1 MTLKLGYPELP
12 INTYEEFS
20 LAKARLIDILDELE
34 GIALELGLEEM
45 GSENLKR
52 ARNLITQDVFR
63 IVFVGGGSRGKS
75 TVVNALLGEEILPSK
90 LSPTTAVITIVRY
103 GEDKK
108 ATVFYKDEGMK
119 PETVPIERLREFVI
133 IPKGGHTEDSLGS
146 RIDTPIEKIEIS
158 YPFDLCR
165 NGVEIVDTPG
175 LDDDYSRT
183 KIVMGYLPNSDAAVV
198 VLSSQQVLTED
209 ETRLIEEELIPRG
222 FNHIFYL
229 INFADEPMSS
239 EEKKEVMSR
248 FRKII
253 GSEERTFL
261 VSAKKSLEAKIS
273 GDMDDPYLRVFSEFE
288 KDLESFVVKERGP
301 HKLMSSSLLVQNV
314 IYDCR
319 ILLSTR
325 MHLLEEKNMDD
336 LVVIEEEF
344 KEYKRLLL
352 ARKDEMVGTIG
363 SKALNI
369 ADRVEQSFV
378 RKCDEIE
385 EGLAV
390 LPPPVSVGGV
400 KKLLKIEQYK
410 EEVLSQYHRYAV
422 DELNDW
428 AIKEAGE
435 IMRLGMEDL
444 IKFATEEARVISE
457 QIGVITNLLNPGL
470 EDSTTSEDTALQRLL
485 DAIALLSIDDLGV
498 AATGGLLGAK
508 DAAIGFGAVVTANI
522 GLYLVGLFNPLT
534 AILASA
540 LTAGAVIKWRSGKID
555 KEIQRDVADAVIQA
569 LQDLKETERLD
580 DMREKVFEGVQF
592 CGRAVDEAVNAMARD
607 LEAQLEKAK
616 EDLAADKDEI
626 LAHYREAENRL
637 ASMQET
643 LLQLHTLLGGT
654 GSGGS
659 EVALHSR

>member
-1 MTLKLGYPELP
+1 MTLERGYSELP
-12 INTYEEFS
+12 INTYGEFN

-52 ARNLITQDVFR
+52 ARHLITQDVFR
-63 IVFVGGGSRGKS
+63 IVFVGGVSRGKS
-75 TVVNALLGEEILPSK
+75 TVVNALLGEKILPSK

-103 GEDKK
+103 GEDKQ
-108 ATVFYKDEGMK
+108 ATIFYKDKQMK

-175 LDDDYSRT
+175 LDDDYSRN

-222 FNHIFYL
+222 FSHIFYL

-239 EEKKEVMSR
+239 EEKKQVMSR
-248 FRKII
+248 FRRII

-261 VSAKKSLEAKIS
+261 VSAKQSLEAKIR

-314 IYDCR
+314 IDDCR

-325 MHLLEEKNMDD
+325 MHLLEEKNLDD
-336 LVVIEEEF
+336 LILIEEEF
-344 KEYKRLLL
+344 KQNKSLLL
-352 ARKDEMVGTIG
+352 SRKDEMVEAIG
-363 SKALNI
+363 RRAAEI
-369 ADRVEQSFV
+369 ADRVEESFV
-378 RKCDEIE
+378 RKCDEVE
-385 EGLAV
+385 EGLAG
-390 LPPPVSVGGV
+390 LPLTVSMGRVEKLV
-400 KKLLKIEQYK
+400 KVQQYQ
-410 EEVLSQYHRYAV
+410 EEIMSQYHRYVV

-428 AIKEAGE
+428 AIMEAGE
-435 IMRLGMEDL
+435 IMRSGMEDL
-444 IKFATEEARVISE
+444 VQFATEEARVISE
-457 QIGVITNLLNPGL
+457 QIGVLTNLLNPGF
-470 EDSTTSEDTALQRLL
+470 EVSTTSENTGLQRLL
-485 DAIALLSIDDLGV
+485 AAVAGLLIGDLGV
-498 AATGGLLGAK
+498 AVTGGLLGAK
-508 DAAIGFGAVVTANI
+508 DAAISFGAVATANI
-522 GLYLVGLFNPLT
+522 GLYLVGLLNPVT
-534 AILASA
+534 AMLASA
-540 LTAGAVIKWRSGKID
+540 LTAGAVIKWRSGEID

-569 LQDLKETERLD
+569 LRDLKRTRKRD
-580 DMREKVFEGVQF
+580 IRHKVFEGAQS

-616 EDLAADKDEI
+616 EDLTAGKDEI
-626 LAHYREAENRL
+626 LAHYREAENRI

-643 LLQLHTLLGGT
+643 LSQLHTLLGGT

>member
-1 MTLKLGYPELP
+1 MTLERGYAELP
-12 INTYEEFS
+12 INTYGEFN

-52 ARNLITQDVFR
+52 ARHLITQDVFR
-63 IVFVGGGSRGKS
+63 IVFVGGFSRGKS
-75 TVVNALLGEEILPSK
+75 TVVNALLGEKILPSK

-103 GEDKK
+103 GEDKQ
-108 ATVFYKDEGMK
+108 ATIFYKDEQMK

-175 LDDDYSRT
+175 LDDDYSRN

-222 FNHIFYL
+222 FSHIFYL

-239 EEKKEVMSR
+239 EEKKQVMSR
-248 FRKII
+248 FRRII

-261 VSAKKSLEAKIS
+261 VSAKQSLEAKIR

-314 IYDCR
+314 IDDCR

-325 MHLLEEKNMDD
+325 MHLLEEKNLDD
-336 LVVIEEEF
+336 LILIEEEF
-344 KEYKRLLL
+344 KRNKSLLL
-352 ARKDEMVGTIG
+352 SRKDEMVEAIG
-363 SKALNI
+363 RRAAEI
-369 ADRVEQSFV
+369 ADRVEESFV
-378 RKCDEIE
+378 RKCDEVE
-385 EGLAV
+385 EGLAG
-390 LPPPVSVGGV
+390 LPLTVSMGRVEKLV
-400 KKLLKIEQYK
+400 KVQQYQ
-410 EEVLSQYHRYAV
+410 EEIMSQYHRYVV

-428 AIKEAGE
+428 AIMEAGE
-435 IMRLGMEDL
+435 IMRSGMEDL
-444 IKFATEEARVISE
+444 VQFATEEARVISE
-457 QIGVITNLLNPGL
+457 QIGVLTNLLNPGF
-470 EDSTTSEDTALQRLL
+470 EVSTTSENTGLQRLL
-485 DAIALLSIDDLGV
+485 AAVAGLLIGDLGV
-498 AATGGLLGAK
+498 AVTGGLLGAK
-508 DAAIGFGAVVTANI
+508 DAAISFGAVATANI
-522 GLYLVGLFNPLT
+522 GLYLVGLLNPVT
-534 AILASA
+534 AMLASA
-540 LTAGAVIKWRSGKID
+540 LTAGAVIKWRSGEID

-569 LQDLKETERLD
+569 LRDLKRTRKRD
-580 DMREKVFEGVQF
+580 IRHKVFEGAQS

-616 EDLAADKDEI
+616 EDLTAGKDEI
-626 LAHYREAENRL
+626 LAHYREAENRI

-643 LLQLHTLLGGT
+643 LSQLHTLLGGT

>member
-1 MTLKLGYPELP
+1 MTLERGYSELP
-12 INTYEEFS
+12 INTYGEFN

-52 ARNLITQDVFR
+52 ARHLITQDVFR
-63 IVFVGGGSRGKS
+63 IVFVGGFSRGKS
-75 TVVNALLGEEILPSK
+75 TVVNALLGEKILPSK

-103 GEDKK
+103 GEDKQ
-108 ATVFYKDEGMK
+108 ATIFYKDEQMK

-175 LDDDYSRT
+175 LDDDYSRN

-222 FNHIFYL
+222 FSHIFYL

-239 EEKKEVMSR
+239 EEKKQVMSR
-248 FRKII
+248 FRRII

-261 VSAKKSLEAKIS
+261 VSAKQSLEAKIR

-314 IYDCR
+314 IDDCR

-325 MHLLEEKNMDD
+325 MYLLEEKNLDD
-336 LVVIEEEF
+336 LILIEEEF
-344 KEYKRLLL
+344 KQNKSLLL
-352 ARKDEMVGTIG
+352 SRKDEMVEAIG
-363 SKALNI
+363 RRAAEI
-369 ADRVEQSFV
+369 ADRVEESFV
-378 RKCDEIE
+378 RKCDEVE
-385 EGLAV
+385 EGLAG
-390 LPPPVSVGGV
+390 LPLTVSMGRVEKLV
-400 KKLLKIEQYK
+400 KVQQYQ
-410 EEVLSQYHRYAV
+410 EEIMSQYHRYVV

-428 AIKEAGE
+428 AIMEAGE
-435 IMRLGMEDL
+435 IMRSGMEDL
-444 IKFATEEARVISE
+444 VQFATEEARVISE
-457 QIGVITNLLNPGL
+457 QIGVLTNLLNPGF
-470 EDSTTSEDTALQRLL
+470 EVSTTSENTGLQRLL
-485 DAIALLSIDDLGV
+485 AAVAGLLIGDLGV
-498 AATGGLLGAK
+498 AVTGGLLGAK
-508 DAAIGFGAVVTANI
+508 DAAISFGAVATANI
-522 GLYLVGLFNPLT
+522 GLYLVGLLNPVT
-534 AILASA
+534 AMLASA
-540 LTAGAVIKWRSGKID
+540 LTAGAVIKWRSGEID

-569 LQDLKETERLD
+569 LRDLKRTRKRD
-580 DMREKVFEGVQF
+580 IRHKVFEGAQS

-616 EDLAADKDEI
+616 EDLTAGKDEI
-626 LAHYREAENRL
+626 LAHYREAENRI

-643 LLQLHTLLGGT
+643 LSQLHTLLGGT

>member
-1 MTLKLGYPELP
+1 MTLERGYAELP
-12 INTYEEFS
+12 INTYGEFN

-52 ARNLITQDVFR
+52 ARHLITQDVFR
-63 IVFVGGGSRGKS
+63 IVFVGGFSRGKS
-75 TVVNALLGEEILPSK
+75 TVVNALLGEKILPSK

-103 GEDKK
+103 GEDKQ
-108 ATVFYKDEGMK
+108 ATIFYKDEQMK

-175 LDDDYSRT
+175 LDDDYSRN

-222 FNHIFYL
+222 FSHIFYL

-239 EEKKEVMSR
+239 EEKKQVMSR
-248 FRKII
+248 FRRII

-261 VSAKKSLEAKIS
+261 VSAKQSLEAKIR

-314 IYDCR
+314 IDDCR

-325 MHLLEEKNMDD
+325 MHLLEEKNLDD
-336 LVVIEEEF
+336 LILIEEEF
-344 KEYKRLLL
+344 KQNKSLLL
-352 ARKDEMVGTIG
+352 SRKDEMVEAIG
-363 SKALNI
+363 RRAAEI
-369 ADRVEQSFV
+369 ADRVEESFV
-378 RKCDEIE
+378 RKCDEVE
-385 EGLAV
+385 EGLAG
-390 LPPPVSVGGV
+390 LPLTVSMGRVEKLV
-400 KKLLKIEQYK
+400 KVQQYQ
-410 EEVLSQYHRYAV
+410 EEIMSQYHRYVV

-428 AIKEAGE
+428 AIMEAGE
-435 IMRLGMEDL
+435 IMRSGMEDL
-444 IKFATEEARVISE
+444 VQFATEEARVISE
-457 QIGVITNLLNPGL
+457 QIGVLTNLLNPGF
-470 EDSTTSEDTALQRLL
+470 EVSTTSENTGLQRLL
-485 DAIALLSIDDLGV
+485 AAVAGLLIGDLGV
-498 AATGGLLGAK
+498 AVTGGLLGAK
-508 DAAIGFGAVVTANI
+508 DAAISFGAVATANI
-522 GLYLVGLFNPLT
+522 GLYLVGLLNPVT
-534 AILASA
+534 AMLASA
-540 LTAGAVIKWRSGKID
+540 LTAGAVIKWRSGEID

-569 LQDLKETERLD
+569 LRDLKRTRKRD
-580 DMREKVFEGVQF
+580 IRHKVFEGAQS

-616 EDLAADKDEI
+616 EDLTAGKDEI
-626 LAHYREAENRL
+626 LAHYREAENRI

-643 LLQLHTLLGGT
+643 LSQLHTLLGGT

>member
-1 MTLKLGYPELP
+1 MTLERGYSELP
-12 INTYEEFS
+12 INTYGEFN

-52 ARNLITQDVFR
+52 ARHLITQDVFR
-63 IVFVGGGSRGKS
+63 IVFVGGFSRGKS
-75 TVVNALLGEEILPSK
+75 TVVNALLGEKILPSK

-103 GEDKK
+103 GEDKQ
-108 ATVFYKDEGMK
+108 ATIFYKDKQMK

-175 LDDDYSRT
+175 LDDDYSRN

-222 FNHIFYL
+222 FSHIFYL

-239 EEKKEVMSR
+239 EEKKQVMSR
-248 FRKII
+248 FRRII

-261 VSAKKSLEAKIS
+261 VSAKQSLEAKIR

-314 IYDCR
+314 IDDCR

-325 MHLLEEKNMDD
+325 MYLLEEKNLDD
-336 LVVIEEEF
+336 LILIEEEF
-344 KEYKRLLL
+344 KQNKSLLL
-352 ARKDEMVGTIG
+352 SRKDEMVEAIG
-363 SKALNI
+363 RRAAEI
-369 ADRVEQSFV
+369 ADRVEESFV
-378 RKCDEIE
+378 RKCDEVE
-385 EGLAV
+385 EGLAG
-390 LPPPVSVGGV
+390 LPLTVSMGRVEKLV
-400 KKLLKIEQYK
+400 KVQQYQ
-410 EEVLSQYHRYAV
+410 EEIMSQYHRYVV

-428 AIKEAGE
+428 AIMEAGE
-435 IMRLGMEDL
+435 IMRSGMEDL
-444 IKFATEEARVISE
+444 VQFATEEARVISE
-457 QIGVITNLLNPGL
+457 QIGVLTNLLNPGF
-470 EDSTTSEDTALQRLL
+470 EVSTTSENTGLQRLL
-485 DAIALLSIDDLGV
+485 AAVAGLLIGDLGV
-498 AATGGLLGAK
+498 AVTGGLLGAK
-508 DAAIGFGAVVTANI
+508 DAAISFGAVATANI
-522 GLYLVGLFNPLT
+522 GLYLVGLLNPVT
-534 AILASA
+534 AMLASA
-540 LTAGAVIKWRSGKID
+540 LTAGAVIKWRSGEID

-569 LQDLKETERLD
+569 LRDLKRTRKRD
-580 DMREKVFEGVQF
+580 IRHKVFEGAQS

-616 EDLAADKDEI
+616 EDLTAGKDEI
-626 LAHYREAENRL
+626 LAHYREAENRI

-643 LLQLHTLLGGT
+643 LSQLHTLLGGT

>member
-1 MTLKLGYPELP
+1 MTLERGYAELP
-12 INTYEEFS
+12 INTYGEFN

-52 ARNLITQDVFR
+52 ARHLVTQDVFR
-63 IVFVGGGSRGKS
+63 IVFVGGFSRGKS
-75 TVVNALLGEEILPSK
+75 TVVNALLGEKILPSK

-103 GEDKK
+103 GEDKQ
-108 ATVFYKDEGMK
+108 ATIFYKDKQMK

-175 LDDDYSRT
+175 LDDDYSRN

-222 FNHIFYL
+222 FSHIFYL

-239 EEKKEVMSR
+239 EEKKQVMSR
-248 FRKII
+248 FRRII

-261 VSAKKSLEAKIS
+261 VSAKQSLEAKIR

-314 IYDCR
+314 IDDCR

-325 MHLLEEKNMDD
+325 MHLLEEKNLDD
-336 LVVIEEEF
+336 LILIEEEF
-344 KEYKRLLL
+344 KQNKSLLL
-352 ARKDEMVGTIG
+352 SRKDEMVEAIG
-363 SKALNI
+363 RRAAEI
-369 ADRVEQSFV
+369 ADRVEESFV
-378 RKCDEIE
+378 RKCDEVE
-385 EGLAV
+385 EGLAG
-390 LPPPVSVGGV
+390 LPLTVSMGRVEKLV
-400 KKLLKIEQYK
+400 KVQQYQ
-410 EEVLSQYHRYAV
+410 EEIMSQYHRYVV

-428 AIKEAGE
+428 AIMEAGE
-435 IMRLGMEDL
+435 IMRSGMEDL
-444 IKFATEEARVISE
+444 VQFATEEARVISE
-457 QIGVITNLLNPGL
+457 QIGVLTNLLNPGF
-470 EDSTTSEDTALQRLL
+470 EVSTTSENTGLQRLL
-485 DAIALLSIDDLGV
+485 AAVAGLLIGDLGV
-498 AATGGLLGAK
+498 AVTGGLLGAK
-508 DAAIGFGAVVTANI
+508 DAAISFGAVATANI
-522 GLYLVGLFNPLT
+522 GLYLVGLLNPVT
-534 AILASA
+534 AMLASA
-540 LTAGAVIKWRSGKID
+540 LTAGAVIKWRSGEID

-569 LQDLKETERLD
+569 LRDLKRTRKRD
-580 DMREKVFEGVQF
+580 IRHKVFEGAQS

-616 EDLAADKDEI
+616 EDLTAGKDEI
-626 LAHYREAENRL
+626 LAHYREAENRI

-643 LLQLHTLLGGT
+643 LSQLHTLLGGT

>member
-1 MTLKLGYPELP
+1 MTLERGYSELP
-12 INTYEEFS
+12 INTYGEFN

-52 ARNLITQDVFR
+52 ARHLITQDVFR
-63 IVFVGGGSRGKS
+63 IVFVGGFSRGKS
-75 TVVNALLGEEILPSK
+75 TVVNALLGEKILPSK

-103 GEDKK
+103 GEDKQ
-108 ATVFYKDEGMK
+108 ATIFYKDKQMK

-175 LDDDYSRT
+175 LDDDYSRN

-222 FNHIFYL
+222 FSHIFYL

-239 EEKKEVMSR
+239 EEKKQVMSR
-248 FRKII
+248 FRRII

-261 VSAKKSLEAKIS
+261 VSAKQSLEAKIR

-314 IYDCR
+314 IDDCR

-325 MHLLEEKNMDD
+325 MHLLEEKNLDD
-336 LVVIEEEF
+336 LILIEEEF
-344 KEYKRLLL
+344 KQNKSLLL
-352 ARKDEMVGTIG
+352 SRKDEMVEAIG
-363 SKALNI
+363 RRAAEI
-369 ADRVEQSFV
+369 ADRVEESFV
-378 RKCDEIE
+378 RKCDEVE
-385 EGLAV
+385 EGLAG
-390 LPPPVSVGGV
+390 LPLTVSMGRVEKLV
-400 KKLLKIEQYK
+400 KVQQYQ
-410 EEVLSQYHRYAV
+410 EEIMSQYHRYVV

-428 AIKEAGE
+428 AIMEAGE
-435 IMRLGMEDL
+435 IMRSGMEDL
-444 IKFATEEARVISE
+444 VQFATEEARVISE
-457 QIGVITNLLNPGL
+457 QIGVLTNLLNPGF
-470 EDSTTSEDTALQRLL
+470 EVSTTSENTGLQRLL
-485 DAIALLSIDDLGV
+485 AAVAGLLIGDLGV
-498 AATGGLLGAK
+498 AVTGGLLGAK
-508 DAAIGFGAVVTANI
+508 DAAISFGAVATANI
-522 GLYLVGLFNPLT
+522 GLYLVGLLNPVT
-534 AILASA
+534 AMLASA
-540 LTAGAVIKWRSGKID
+540 LTAGAVIKWRSGEID

-569 LQDLKETERLD
+569 LRDLKRTRKRD
-580 DMREKVFEGVQF
+580 IRHKVFEGAQS

-616 EDLAADKDEI
+616 EDLTAGKDEI
-626 LAHYREAENRL
+626 LAHYREAENRI

-643 LLQLHTLLGGT
+643 LSQLHTLLGGT

>member
-1 MTLKLGYPELP
+1 MTLERGYSELP
-12 INTYEEFS
+12 INTYGEFN

-52 ARNLITQDVFR
+52 ARHLITQDVFR
-63 IVFVGGGSRGKS
+63 IVFVGGFSRGKS
-75 TVVNALLGEEILPSK
+75 TVVNALLGEKILPSK

-103 GEDKK
+103 GEDKQ
-108 ATVFYKDEGMK
+108 ATIFYKDKQMK

-175 LDDDYSRT
+175 LDDDYSRN

-222 FNHIFYL
+222 FSHIFYL

-239 EEKKEVMSR
+239 EEKKQVMSR
-248 FRKII
+248 FRRII

-261 VSAKKSLEAKIS
+261 VSAKQSLEAKIR

-314 IYDCR
+314 IDDCR

-325 MHLLEEKNMDD
+325 MHLLEEKNLDD
-336 LVVIEEEF
+336 LILIEEEF
-344 KEYKRLLL
+344 KRNKSLLL
-352 ARKDEMVGTIG
+352 SRKDEMVEAIG
-363 SKALNI
+363 RRAAEI
-369 ADRVEQSFV
+369 ADRVEESFV
-378 RKCDEIE
+378 RKCDEVE
-385 EGLAV
+385 EGLAG
-390 LPPPVSVGGV
+390 LPLTVSMGRVEKLV
-400 KKLLKIEQYK
+400 KVQQYQ
-410 EEVLSQYHRYAV
+410 EEIMSQYHRYVV

-428 AIKEAGE
+428 AIMEAGE
-435 IMRLGMEDL
+435 IMRSGMEDL
-444 IKFATEEARVISE
+444 VQFATEEARVISE
-457 QIGVITNLLNPGL
+457 QIGVLTNLLNPGF
-470 EDSTTSEDTALQRLL
+470 EVSTTSENTGLQRLL
-485 DAIALLSIDDLGV
+485 AAVAGLLIGDLGV
-498 AATGGLLGAK
+498 AVTGGLLGAK
-508 DAAIGFGAVVTANI
+508 DAAISFGAVATANI
-522 GLYLVGLFNPLT
+522 GLYLVGLLNPVT
-534 AILASA
+534 AMLASA
-540 LTAGAVIKWRSGKID
+540 LTAGAVIKWRSGEID

-569 LQDLKETERLD
+569 LRDLKRTRKRD
-580 DMREKVFEGVQF
+580 IRHKVFEGAQS

-616 EDLAADKDEI
+616 EDLTAGKDEI
-626 LAHYREAENRL
+626 LAHYREAENRI

-643 LLQLHTLLGGT
+643 LSQLHTLLGGT